1 MRGLNLVLNNIT
13 IRGNI
18 QCTLSCQSQFFF
30 LKKTNEKQN
39 QGGNSLNI
47 FHLGQG
53 LFYSYLSLYLIFFLV
68 GQLKP

>member
-1 MRGLNLVLNNIT
+1 MHT
-13 IRGNI
+13 K
-18 QCTLSCQSQFFF
+18 LSIPIF

>member
-1 MRGLNLVLNNIT
+1 MHT
-13 IRGNI
+13 K
-18 QCTLSCQSQFFF
+18 LSIPIF
-30 LKKTNEKQN
+30 LKKKTNEKQN